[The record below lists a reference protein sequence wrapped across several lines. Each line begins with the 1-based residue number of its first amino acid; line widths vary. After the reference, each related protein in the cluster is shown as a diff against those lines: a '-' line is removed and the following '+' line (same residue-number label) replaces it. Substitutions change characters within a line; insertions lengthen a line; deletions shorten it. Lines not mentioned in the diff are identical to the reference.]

1 MILLCKFNF
10 ISAAAKERFLR
21 FRTLPTTIHNLN
33 KEGLQE
39 TIVNRTLLRR
49 AFIAF
54 AKAVWTAFG
63 SSFALWLF
71 GRRPEKFISV
81 IYLTCYNLF
90 T

>member
-49 AFIAF
+49 TFIAF
-54 AKAVWTAFG
+54 AKAVLG
-63 SSFALWLF
+63 LLF
-71 GRRPEKFISV
+71 VPLSLCGCLVVGLRS
-81 IYLTCYNLF
+81 LF
-90 T
+90 L